1 MSLYVT
7 ELRRLGKRRFTR
19 YMTLIGLLVLAAVA
33 VGTFLTNQKIGPEQR
48 ASAER
53 QAQAQYEEQVRYV
66 ERDRAECERLKAA
79 GEPADGRFPDDCS
92 TITPPPR
99 EAVEARWFLPST
111 FDFRESFGATLIP
124 YAAILALIAFVVG
137 ASFVGAEWSTGG
149 MMNLLLWRPR
159 RLNVLLTKLAALLT
173 GVTVVTLLGAAAWTA
188 AFWAVGSYRGSTAGM
203 TGGVWQSFALTGLRG
218 FALVVVAAVVGFALA
233 SLGRHTA
240 FALGG
245 VLAIA
250 VVGQFGLGV
259 VLALADVKFPEAWLL
274 PTYGLAWMG
283 KEVELRNFEACNYS
297 GMSGMSEC
305 APDTLTITW
314 QHSSALLAVGLV
326 LALGA
331 ALWAMRRRDIA

>member
-19 YMTLIGLLVLAAVA
+19 YMTLIGLLVLLAVA

-48 ASAER
+48 AAAER
-53 QAQAQYEEQVRYV
+53 SAQAQYEVMVRDSQR
-66 ERDRAECERLKAA
+66 ERDACERAEAA
-79 GEPADGRFPDDCS
+79 GEPKDGRYPDDCS
-92 TITPPPR
+92 VITPQPR
-99 EAVEARWFLPST
+99 ESFEAQWFLPST
-111 FDFRESFGATLIP
+111 FDFRSNFGETLVT
-124 YAAILALIAFVVG
+124 YAAILGLIAFVIG

-149 MMNLLLWRPR
+149 MMNLLLWRPK
-159 RLNVLLTKLAALLT
+159 RLHVLLTKLAALLT
-173 GVTVVTLLGAAAWTA
+173 GVVAVTVLGLLAWTA
-188 AFWAVGSYRGSTAGM
+188 AFWAVGSFRGSTARM
-203 TGGVWQSFALTGLRG
+203 TSGVWQSFALTGLRG

-245 VLAIA
+245 VLAVG

-259 VLALADVKFPEAWLL
+259 VLALADVKFPEAWLI

-283 KEVELRNFEACNYS
+283 KEIKLENYDACNFSVS
-297 GMSGMSEC
+297 GGCE
-305 APDTLTITW
+305 PDVLTITW
-314 QHSSALLAVGLV
+314 QHSSVLLLTGLV

-331 ALWAMRRRDIA
+331 ALWSMRRRDIA

>member
-19 YMTLIGLLVLAAVA
+19 YMTLIGLLVLLAVA
-33 VGTFLTNQKIGPEQR
+33 VGTFLTNQKIGPEQH
-48 ASAER
+48 AAAER
-53 QAQAQYEEQVRYV
+53 SAQAQYELMVRDSQR
-66 ERDRAECERLKAA
+66 ERDACERAEAA
-79 GEPADGRFPDDCS
+79 GEPKDGRFPDDCS
-92 TITPPPR
+92 AITPPPR
-99 EAVEARWFLPST
+99 DSVEAQWYLPST
-111 FDFRESFGATLIP
+111 FDFRSNFGETLVT
-124 YAAILALIAFVVG
+124 YAAILGLIAFVIG

-149 MMNLLLWRPR
+149 MMNLLLWRPK

-173 GVTVVTLLGAAAWTA
+173 GVVAVTVLGLIAWTA
-188 AFWAVGSYRGSTAGM
+188 AFWAVGSFRGSTARM
-203 TGGVWQSFALTGLRG
+203 TSGVWQSFALTGLRG

-245 VLAIA
+245 VLAVG

-259 VLALADVKFPEAWLL
+259 VLALADVKFPEAWLI

-283 KEVELRNFEACNYS
+283 KEIKLENYDACNFS
-297 GMSGMSEC
+297 MSGGCE
-305 APDTLTITW
+305 PDVLTITW
-314 QHSSALLAVGLV
+314 QHSSVLLLTGLV

-331 ALWAMRRRDIA
+331 ALWSMRRRDIA

>member
-19 YMTLIGLLVLAAVA
+19 YMTLIGLLVLLAVA

-48 ASAER
+48 AAAER
-53 QAQAQYEEQVRYV
+53 TAQAQYEEQVRYSQR
-66 ERDRAECERLKAA
+66 ERDACERAEAA
-79 GEPADGRFPDDCS
+79 GEPKDNRYPDDCS
-92 TITPPPR
+92 VITPPPR
-99 EAVEARWFLPST
+99 DSFEAQWFLPST
-111 FDFRESFGATLIP
+111 FDFRSNFGETLVT
-124 YAAILALIAFVVG
+124 YAAILGLIAFVVG

-149 MMNLLLWRPR
+149 MMNLLLWRPK

-173 GVTVVTLLGAAAWTA
+173 GVVAVTVLGLLAWTA
-188 AFWAVGSYRGSTAGM
+188 AFWAVGSFRGSTARM
-203 TGGVWQSFALTGLRG
+203 TSGVWQSFALTGLRG

-245 VLAIA
+245 VLAVG

-259 VLALADVKFPEAWLL
+259 VLALADVKFPEAWLI

-283 KEVELRNFEACNYS
+283 KEIKLENYDACNFSVS
-297 GMSGMSEC
+297 GGCE
-305 APDTLTITW
+305 PDVLTITW
-314 QHSSALLAVGLV
+314 QHSSVLLLTGLV

-331 ALWAMRRRDIA
+331 AIWSMRRRDIA

>member
-19 YMTLIGLLVLAAVA
+19 YMTLIGLLVLLAVA

-48 ASAER
+48 AAAER
-53 QAQAQYEEQVRYV
+53 TAQAQYEEQVRYSQR
-66 ERDRAECERLKAA
+66 ERDACERAEAA
-79 GEPADGRFPDDCS
+79 GEPNDGRYPDDCS
-92 TITPPPR
+92 VITPPPR
-99 EAVEARWFLPST
+99 DSFEAQWFLPST
-111 FDFRESFGATLIP
+111 FDFRSNFGETLVT
-124 YAAILALIAFVVG
+124 YAAILGLIAFVVG

-149 MMNLLLWRPR
+149 MMNLLLWRPK

-173 GVTVVTLLGAAAWTA
+173 GVVAVTVLGLLAWTA
-188 AFWAVGSYRGSTAGM
+188 AFWAVGSFRGSTARM
-203 TGGVWQSFALTGLRG
+203 TSGVWQSFALTGLRG

-245 VLAIA
+245 VLAVG

-259 VLALADVKFPEAWLL
+259 VLALADVKFPEAWLI

-283 KEVELRNFEACNYS
+283 KEIKLENYDACNFSVS
-297 GMSGMSEC
+297 GGCE
-305 APDTLTITW
+305 PDVLTITW
-314 QHSSALLAVGLV
+314 QHSSVLLLTGLV

-331 ALWAMRRRDIA
+331 ALWSMRRRDIA